1 MVRAIH
7 GPWAIIQAV
16 AATDN
21 GDQTLTT
28 CSDHGF
34 CIRFLKEFGVRA
46 LPPKDT
52 AVCPFSLHAD
62 KRLSRTYY
70 SDVSSYS
77 RVYCRTSAGDHNQ
90 V

>member
-46 LPPKDT
+46 LP
-52 AVCPFSLHAD
+52 AQRHCGLSLLFA
-62 KRLSRTYY
+62 RRQAPV
-70 SDVSSYS
+70 SDLLL
-77 RVYCRTSAGDHNQ
+77 
-90 V
+90 